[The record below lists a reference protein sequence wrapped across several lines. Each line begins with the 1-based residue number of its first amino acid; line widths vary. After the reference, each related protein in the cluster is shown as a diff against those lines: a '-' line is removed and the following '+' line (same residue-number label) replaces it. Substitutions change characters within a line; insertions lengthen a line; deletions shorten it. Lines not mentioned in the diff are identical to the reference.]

1 MTITSISSNNL
12 FIIIII
18 IKYKHNLLALFFLCL

>member
-12 FIIIII
+12 FII